1 MPVSRVARW
10 HVDSGELG
18 AACPRWARWNGALDR
33 RYTLGVEEELM
44 LLEPGSGS
52 LAPSCD
58 GTLERLS
65 HELSLHASP
74 ETHASVIEMRTG
86 VHTDVAGVVGELV
99 GLRSRLGPELGA
111 LGLSV
116 AAAGTHPMT
125 VSGETVVSA
134 APRYRLLH
142 DTLRS
147 LAHREPTMALHVH
160 VGVPD
165 PEDAIR
171 LVNALRGHVPLLI
184 ALSANSPFWQGRD
197 SGFDSMRTVIFQAF
211 PRTGLPR
218 RFDGYGDYVAALDP
232 VIGAGAVPDP
242 SFFWWDVRPQPR
254 LGTVEVRAMDSQ
266 TTVAEVAPLV
276 ALIQSLALMAL
287 EGDPPP
293 PGAGAEVL
301 DENRFLAARD
311 GMDARLIEPASG
323 RLVSVRESVH
333 ALIARCRPHAQALG
347 CASEL
352 ERVHLLADSN
362 GARRQRRFAAA
373 HGRLDRL
380 VSNLADRFLT
390 TERSG

>member
-18 AACPRWARWNGALDR
+18 EACPPWARWNGALDR
-33 RYTLGVEEELM
+33 RYTVGVEEELM
-44 LLEPGSGS
+44 LLEPESCS

-58 GTLERLS
+58 DALERLS
-65 HELSLHASP
+65 RELSMHASP
-74 ETHASVIEMRTG
+74 ETHAAVIELRTG
-86 VHTDVAGVVGELV
+86 IHTDVRGAVGELT
-99 GLRSRLGPELGA
+99 GLRRLLGSELDA

-116 AAAGTHPMT
+116 AGAGTHPMT
-125 VSGETVVSA
+125 VSGETAVSA
-134 APRYRLLH
+134 APRYRLLD

-165 PEDAIR
+165 PEEAIR
-171 LVNALRGHVPLLI
+171 LVNALRANVPLLI
-184 ALSANSPFWQGRD
+184 ALSANSPFWQARD
-197 SGFDSMRTVIFQAF
+197 SGFDSMRTVIFHAF

-218 RFDGYGDYVAALDP
+218 HFESYEDYVDALGP

-254 LGTVEVRAMDSQ
+254 LGTVEVRAMDAQ

-276 ALIQSLALMAL
+276 ALIQSLALMEL

-293 PGAGAEVL
+293 PVAGAEVL
-301 DENRFLAARD
+301 AENRFLAARD
-311 GMDARLIEPASG
+311 GMDAQLIDPGSG
-323 RLVSVRESVH
+323 RLVPLRETVH
-333 ALIARCRPHAQALG
+333 ALLTRSRPYAQALG
-347 CASEL
+347 CEGEL
-352 ERVHLLADSN
+352 EGVHLLADSN
-362 GARRQRRFAAA
+362 GAQRQRGFAAA
-373 HGRLDRL
+373 HGPLDRL
-380 VSNLADRFLT
+380 VSNLADRFLA

>member
-1 MPVSRVARW
+1 
-10 HVDSGELG
+10 
-18 AACPRWARWNGALDR
+18 
-33 RYTLGVEEELM
+33 M
-44 LLEPGSGS
+44 LLDPASGS
-52 LAPSCD
+52 LAASCD
-58 GTLERLS
+58 GTLEQLS

-74 ETHASVIEMRTG
+74 ETHASVIELRTG
-86 VHTDVAGVVGELV
+86 VHTDVAGVVTELAA
-99 GLRSRLGPELGA
+99 LRSQLGPELEA

-125 VSGETVVSA
+125 VSGETVVST

-165 PEDAIR
+165 AEDAIR
-171 LVNALRGHVPLLI
+171 LVNALRGYVPLLI
-184 ALSANSPFWQGRD
+184 ALSANSPFWQARD
-197 SGFDSMRTVIFQAF
+197 SGFDSMRTVIFHAF

-218 RFDGYGDYVAALDP
+218 RFDGYGDYVDALDP
-232 VIGAGAVPDP
+232 VIRAGAVPDP

-254 LGTVEVRAMDSQ
+254 LGTVEVRAMDAQ
-266 TTVAEVAPLV
+266 TTVADVGPLV
-276 ALIQSLALMAL
+276 ALIQSLALMTL
-287 EGDPPP
+287 EDDSPPP
-293 PGAGAEVL
+293 AVGAEVL

-311 GMDARLIEPASG
+311 GMAARLIDPEG
-323 RLVSVRESVH
+323 GQLVPVRETVH
-333 ALIARCRPHAQALG
+333 ELVAGCRPHARALG

-362 GARRQRRFAAA
+362 GARRQRNFAAA

-390 TERSG
+390 TERSS